1 MRTAIAAFAAAPL
14 AVIAFA
20 GTAAVAAPEVGK
32 PAPAFTAQ
40 TAAGK
45 TVSLKDFAGKTVV
58 LEWTNSGCPFVKKHY
73 ESGNMQKLQADAK
86 ANGVVWLTVNSSA
99 PGKQGHVDPT
109 LAAKEMKDWTFQP
122 TAYLLD
128 HDGKVGKAYDARATP
143 HMYVIDGKGVLRYA
157 GAIDDKPTA
166 NPADIEGAK
175 NYVTAALADVAAGR
189 AVASPV
195 TRAYGCTVK
204 YPDA

>member
-20 GTAAVAAPEVGK
+20 GAAAAAPEVGK

-99 PGKQGHVDPT
+99 PGKQGHVDPA

>member
-1 MRTAIAAFAAAPL
+1 MRTAIAAFAA
-14 AVIAFA
+14 IAFA
-20 GTAAVAAPEVGK
+20 GTAALAAPEVGK
-32 PAPAFTAQ
+32 TAPAFTAQ

-99 PGKQGHVDPT
+99 PGKQGHVDSA

-166 NPADIEGAK
+166 NPADIKGAK
-175 NYVTAALADVAAGR
+175 NYVTAALGDISAGR

>member
-1 MRTAIAAFAAAPL
+1 MKTAIAAFAAAPL
-14 AVIAFA
+14 AVVAFA
-20 GTAAVAAPEVGK
+20 GIAVAAPEVGK

-40 TAAGK
+40 TASGK
-45 TVSLKDFAGKTVV
+45 TVSLKDYAGKTVV

-73 ESGNMQKLQADAK
+73 DSGNMQKLQADAK
-86 ANGVVWLTVNSSA
+86 AKGVVWLTVNSSA
-99 PGKQGHVDPT
+99 PGKQGHVDPA
-109 LAAKEMKDWTFQP
+109 LAAKEMKDWKFQP

-128 HDGKVGKAYDARATP
+128 HNGKVGKAYDARATP
-143 HMYVIDGKGVLRYA
+143 HMYVIDGKGILRYA

-166 NPADIEGAK
+166 NAADIKGAK
-175 NYVTAALADVAAGR
+175 NYVTAALGDLAAGR

>member
-1 MRTAIAAFAAAPL
+1 MRTAIAAFAA
-14 AVIAFA
+14 IAFA
-20 GTAAVAAPEVGK
+20 GTATAAPEVGK

-73 ESGNMQKLQADAK
+73 DSGNMQKLQADAK
-86 ANGVVWLTVNSSA
+86 AGGVVWLTVNSSA
-99 PGKQGHVDPT
+99 PGKQGHVDSA
-109 LAAKEMKDWTFQP
+109 LAAKEMKDWKFQP

-128 HDGKVGKAYDARATP
+128 PAGKIGKAYDARATP
-143 HMYVIDGKGVLRYA
+143 HMYVIDGKGVLRYG

-166 NPADIEGAK
+166 NPADIKAAK
-175 NYVTAALADVAAGR
+175 NYVTAALGDVAAGR

-195 TRAYGCTVK
+195 TRAYGCSVK